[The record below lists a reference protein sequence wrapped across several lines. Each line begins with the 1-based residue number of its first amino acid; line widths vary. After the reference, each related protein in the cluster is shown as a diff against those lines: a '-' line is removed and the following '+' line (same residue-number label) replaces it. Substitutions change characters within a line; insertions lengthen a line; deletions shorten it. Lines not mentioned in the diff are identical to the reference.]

1 MKSLILSLWM
11 VRYILL
17 TSLKT
22 RISTAYNTRK
32 KEEINDE
39 MEATKSILVAVL
51 STNARKV
58 VVISEIRNANIK
70 AIKRGL
76 KDMLNV
82 AVGFWQPALGLF

>member
-1 MKSLILSLWM
+1 M

-17 TSLKT
+17 TSRKT

-58 VVISEIRNANIK
+58 VVISEIRNASIK
-70 AIKRGL
+70 AMNLGL
-76 KDMLNV
+76 KDMLNELL
-82 AVGFWQPALGLF
+82 AF